1 MALGLAL
8 HAAHDQNAAS
18 TLQRTFERCPVLIG
32 RDDNVASFVLPDSG
46 VSRVHA
52 SVDIRDGR
60 ICVRDSGSTNGTF
73 AGGQRIAS
81 DRWVVVGTLD
91 RPCVIRICAWTLT
104 LSAREVA
111 ASAEPADGSSFLT
124 AYAAEPIVVP
134 GPASAAAE
142 PSRAPADWAATRV
155 SAELPMLPPH
165 GASARHTVVTPLFQ
179 VTRHYALAIA
189 ARNEL
194 VTVLGE
200 VFDSAPTQ
208 ERPQMVTEI
217 LRTCPEI
224 AADPVVR
231 SVLERHAG
239 RPLVQTV
246 ESASAVSLQE
256 LARWYVGG
264 RPLKNASDAF
274 ALARKLK
281 AGIDELL
288 TGLVPLFAG
297 LDRFEQQM
305 AIRPN
310 KGPAPTDDVALSS
323 RLPRI
328 PRDAAR
334 LLFDWTDT
342 TDSAVRAV
350 RTDLVDLTM
359 HQVAVLNG
367 VMRGVKVLLAE
378 LAPGTLDK
386 AFEKKLS
393 QRGFFGR
400 LFGRLGAAKA
410 KLELYRERHSDLADE
425 ENERFRV
432 IFGPEFAAEYKQ
444 AGEAASSALDT
455 LSKPAFAQATPAPAP
470 YPQAPPNQHQATG
483 PIHPSTAAPSM
494 QNAGAPAFAPRILHG
509 QQHPQPSQHQQ
520 HPQPSQHQQSP
531 PGPVPG
537 PGQVQ
542 HVRPANAPAGPP
554 YPPYQPKPPN
564 HRN

>member
-1 MALGLAL
+1 M
-8 HAAHDQNAAS
+8 
-18 TLQRTFERCPVLIG
+18 
-32 RDDNVASFVLPDSG
+32 
-46 VSRVHA
+46 
-52 SVDIRDGR
+52 
-60 ICVRDSGSTNGTF
+60 
-73 AGGQRIAS
+73 
-81 DRWVVVGTLD
+81 
-91 RPCVIRICAWTLT
+91 
-104 LSAREVA
+104 
-111 ASAEPADGSSFLT
+111 
-124 AYAAEPIVVP
+124 
-134 GPASAAAE
+134 
-142 PSRAPADWAATRV
+142 
-155 SAELPMLPPH
+155 
-165 GASARHTVVTPLFQ
+165 
-179 VTRHYALAIA
+179 
-189 ARNEL
+189 
-194 VTVLGE
+194 
-200 VFDSAPTQ
+200 
-208 ERPQMVTEI
+208 
-217 LRTCPEI
+217 
-224 AADPVVR
+224 
-231 SVLERHAG
+231 
-239 RPLVQTV
+239 
-246 ESASAVSLQE
+246 SLQE

-264 RPLKNASDAF
+264 RPLKNASDVF

-288 TGLVPLFAG
+288 TGLVPLFDG
-297 LDRFEQQM
+297 LDCFEQQM

-310 KGPAPTDDVALSS
+310 KGQAPTSDVALSS

-342 TDSAVRAV
+342 TDSAMRAV

-393 QRGFFGR
+393 QRGFLGR
-400 LFGRLGAAKA
+400 LFGRFGAAKA

-444 AGEAASSALDT
+444 AGEGANPT
-455 LSKPAFAQATPAPAP
+455 LESPPKPGYTQTVPAP
-470 YPQAPPNQHQATG
+470 YPQPSANPHYPTG
-483 PIHPSTAAPSM
+483 PIHPSTASPPM
-494 QNAGAPAFAPRILHG
+494 QNTGASAFPPRMLQG
-509 QQHPQPSQHQQ
+509 QQHPQHPQ
-520 HPQPSQHQQSP
+520 HPQPP

-537 PGQVQ
+537 PGQVQQ

>member
-32 RDDNVASFVLPDSG
+32 RDENVVSFVLPDSR

-52 SVDIRDGR
+52 SVDIRDGH

-73 AGGQRIAS
+73 AGGQRMAS
-81 DRWVVVGTLD
+81 DRWIAVGMLG
-91 RPCVIRICAWTLT
+91 RPCVIRICEWTLT
-104 LSAREVA
+104 VTVRELVA
-111 ASAEPADGSSFLT
+111 NAEPADGSNFLT
-124 AYAAEPIVVP
+124 AYAAEPLVLP
-134 GPASAAAE
+134 GASGPAAE
-142 PSRAPADWAATRV
+142 PPRGSADWAATKV
-155 SAELPMLPPH
+155 SSELPMLPPH
-165 GASARHTVVTPLFQ
+165 DAFARHTVVTPLLQ
-179 VTRHYALAIA
+179 VSRRYALAVA

-194 VTVLGE
+194 VTALGE
-200 VFDSAPTQ
+200 VFDGSPLH
-208 ERPQMVTEI
+208 ERPQMVAEI
-217 LRTCPEI
+217 LRSCPEI
-224 AADPVVR
+224 TADPVVR
-231 SVLERHAG
+231 SILERHAG

-264 RPLKNASDAF
+264 RPLKNANDAF

-310 KGPAPTDDVALSS
+310 KGQAPAADVAVST

-342 TDSAVRAV
+342 TDSAVRAI

-386 AFEKKLS
+386 AYEKKLS
-393 QRGFFGR
+393 QRGLFGR
-400 LFGRLGAAKA
+400 LFGRLGSAKA

-444 AGEAASSALDT
+444 AGEGVNLTLEALP
-455 LSKPAFAQATPAPAP
+455 KPAPPQPSPALGRAPSLQPPANP
-470 YPQAPPNQHQATG
+470 HYPTG
-483 PIHPSTAAPSM
+483 AIYNPSTAPPPM
-494 QNAGAPAFAPRILHG
+494 QNAGASVVPPRMLQG
-509 QQHPQPSQHQQ
+509 QQPPHQQ
-520 HPQPSQHQQSP
+520 QPP

-537 PGQVQ
+537 PGHGPHGQ
-542 HVRPANAPAGPP
+542 PATPPAAPP